1 MLPALNLAGMT
12 LHGLRTLRVLVL
24 KGQELMC
31 MRAPGEGTTRTS
43 CRFSIILMSPSR
55 TGTKLNTASSTNPCL
70 ASATAF
76 S

>member
-1 MLPALNLAGMT
+1 MT
-12 LHGLRTLRVLVL
+12 LHYLRTLCVLVL
-24 KGQELMC
+24 NGEGLMC
-31 MRAPGEGTTRTS
+31 MCAPGEGTPRTS